1 MMSLRNQIADKLRSY
16 VPRTVVATDRIPAAV
31 LVPFFD
37 KEGEPYVLFTKR
49 TSDLQYHKGE
59 ISFPGGTREPQD
71 ADLQQTALRE
81 LFEEVAIPAE
91 KVQILGALDQ
101 LRTVSSMFLVL
112 PYVAYLET
120 GATYH
125 PNERE
130 VEEILEVPFRH
141 FENPEIFRQQV
152 RLVEDRPRTVYYYQW
167 RNHTIWGLTARILK
181 TLIDLLKGEKH
192 D

>member
-1 MMSLRNQIADKLRSY
+1 MMTLRDQLADRLRSY
-16 VPRTVVATDRIPAAV
+16 VPRTVVATDRTPAAV

-37 KEGEPYVLFTKR
+37 KEGEPHVLFTKR

-59 ISFPGGTREPQD
+59 ISFPGGTREPED
-71 ADLQQTALRE
+71 ADLRQTALRE

-101 LRTVSSMFLVL
+101 IRTVSSIFLVV
-112 PYVAYLET
+112 PYIGYLES

-141 FENPEIFRQQV
+141 FENPEIFRQEI
-152 RLVEDRPRTVYYYQW
+152 RLVDQLPRTVYYYQW

-181 TLIDLLKGEKH
+181 TLMDLL
-192 D
+192 